1 MSDNFLQTLIQTPF
15 GWIIIVCCAIFFLPQ
30 LLGINPNLVN
40 SLFAKDNSAI
50 ADGEWYRL
58 ITSVFLHG
66 SFIHLVLNMY
76 SLYVIS
82 PQVMDVYQH
91 YGKNGNLSFFTIFFI
106 SGVFGSLASY
116 FFTASPSLG
125 ASGAIFGLIGAL
137 LAYGVIKNDWSIVSG
152 VIQVIAINVIF
163 GLTGG
168 IDNMAHFGG
177 LGGGFL
183 VGSLLLLL

>member
-1 MSDNFLQTLIQTPF
+1 MSDNFLQTLTQTPY
-15 GWIIIVCCAIFFLPQ
+15 GWIIIVCCVIFFLPQ
-30 LLGINPNLVN
+30 LLGFNPNVIN
-40 SLFAKDNSAI
+40 TLFAKDNLAI

-82 PQVMDVYQH
+82 PQVMDIYQH
-91 YGKNGNLSFFTIFFI
+91 YGKNDNLSFFLIFMI
-106 SGVFGSLASY
+106 SGVLGSLAS
-116 FFTASPSLG
+116 FFLTANPSLG

-137 LAYGVIKNDWSIVSG
+137 LAYGIIKSDFSIVSG
-152 VIQVIAINVIF
+152 VMQIIVINIIF

-177 LGGGFL
+177 LAGGL
-183 VGSLLLLL
+183 AVGSILLLI